1 LYLSL
6 IYLTLTQLSIK
17 NIQKMTKMT
26 KMTKKHQYRTE
37 QWIVRA
43 RRAGLTNKELAK
55 LADISE
61 AQFSKIIRGHV
72 KDPKMSTIDRI
83 EGVLE
88 SKGV

>member
-1 LYLSL
+1 
-6 IYLTLTQLSIK
+6 
-17 NIQKMTKMT
+17 
-26 KMTKKHQYRTE
+26 MTKKYQSLQDKAE
-37 QWIVRA
+37 QWVIRA
-43 RRAGLTNKELAK
+43 RRAGLNNKELAK

-72 KDPKMSTIDRI
+72 KDPKMSTIDKI